1 MSTITSLGKDVNPG
15 LLSRLPGVDIEE
27 LFKMKI
33 LDSFEQILQINDIVG
48 GINRG
53 GINRGGINRG
63 GINCGWH

>member
-1 MSTITSLGKDVNPG
+1 VSTITSLGKDVNPG

-48 GINRG
+48 GIN
-53 GINRGGINRG
+53 
-63 GINCGWH
+63 CGWH